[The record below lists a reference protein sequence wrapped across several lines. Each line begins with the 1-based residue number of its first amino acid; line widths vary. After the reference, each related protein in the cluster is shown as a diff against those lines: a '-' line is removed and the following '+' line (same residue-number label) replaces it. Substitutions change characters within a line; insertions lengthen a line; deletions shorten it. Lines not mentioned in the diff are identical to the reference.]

1 MTKARI
7 ASLHVYP
14 IKGCRGIAP
23 ASVGIATTGLVIDG
37 AGDREWMVTDR
48 AGRFLTQRELPRLA
62 LIETA
67 VSDGVLTLSVP
78 QAAPLVVAPDLAD
91 GKLRDVVVWRSEV
104 RGVDMGDKAAD
115 WLSAWLAADVR
126 LVRFDRS
133 DKRACNPEFV
143 GDSGAHT
150 FFSDGYPVL
159 VIGAASLAELNGRL
173 AARGQSPLPM
183 NRFRPNLV
191 LEGLPAFEE
200 DHLETITAGNVVLR
214 CVKPCVRCQVTTTD
228 QDSAQV
234 GMEPLR
240 TLGEYR
246 MSERLGGVTF
256 GMNAIVIAGA
266 GNSLAIGASATVDY
280 RF

>member
-1 MTKARI
+1 MTEVGI

-14 IKGCRGIAP
+14 VKGCRGIAP
-23 ASVGIATTGLVIDG
+23 PSVTVATTGLVSEG
-37 AGDREWMVTDR
+37 MGDREWMVTDR
-48 AGRFLTQRELPRLA
+48 GGRFVTQRELPRLA

-67 VSDGVLTLSVP
+67 VSGGALTLSVP
-78 QAAPLVVAPDLAD
+78 HVAPLVVSMDRAD

-104 RGVDMGDKAAD
+104 RGIDMGHKAAD

-133 DKRACNPEFV
+133 DKRACNPEFA

-150 FFSDGYPVL
+150 FFSDGYPIL
-159 VIGAASLAELNGRL
+159 VIGAASLAELNDRL
-173 AARGQSPLPM
+173 AARGQPALPM
-183 NRFRPNLV
+183 NRFRPNIV
-191 LEGLPAFEE
+191 LQGLPPYAE
-200 DHLETITAGNVVLR
+200 DHLDTIVVGDVALR

-234 GMEPLR
+234 GLEPLR

-246 MSERLGGVTF
+246 MSERMGGVTF

-266 GNSLAIGASATVDY
+266 GNALSIGAPAMVDY